1 MADIEEERG
10 QVKEKKNRLAPLGEF
25 FLNTSN
31 ALWHGLLNE
40 PDQKT
45 QQDRISEEMIEKL
58 QVAAEEKS
66 IVVLLVEKAYDP
78 AHYETITGWIS
89 SKEINGPLIPV
100 KLPAESAPIQMVP
113 LERVR
118 KISILAKNGVKI
130 SVTRG

>member
-1 MADIEEERG
+1 MVEEEKERG
-10 QVKEKKNRLAPLGEF
+10 QVKERKNLLAPLGEF
-25 FLNTSN
+25 FLNTSS

-45 QQDRISEEMIEKL
+45 QQNLISEEMIEKL
-58 QVAAEEKS
+58 QTAADEKN

-89 SKEINGPLIPV
+89 AKELTGPLIPV
-100 KLPAESAPIQMVP
+100 KLPAEAAPIQMVP
-113 LERVR
+113 LKRVK